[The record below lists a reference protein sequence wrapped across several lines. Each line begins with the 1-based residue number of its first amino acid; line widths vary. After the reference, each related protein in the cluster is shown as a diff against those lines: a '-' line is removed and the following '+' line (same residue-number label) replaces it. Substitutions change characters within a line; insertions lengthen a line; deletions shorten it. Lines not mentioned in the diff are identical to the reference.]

1 MTPQA
6 VRIWKSV
13 HKWSSLV
20 CTLFLFV
27 LCLTGLPLIFHDE
40 IDQAIGAKAVPDAA
54 ASTAPLIPLDHILE
68 IAKAARPGE
77 VITFAVP
84 DDDDEPI
91 WHIFMSTALNSPRI
105 TAVVTIDDHT
115 GRVLRVG
122 DSARSPAIKFITDL
136 HEELLLGE
144 NGMLFLGLVALCF
157 IVAIVSGIVVYGPF
171 MRRLDFGTL
180 RPRKRRLYW
189 LDLHNLTGVVLAAWM
204 LVVGVTGLINTLAQ
218 QVARH
223 WQSTELAQMI
233 APWRNAPVPAHLA
246 PAQAA
251 VDTALAAAPGMKVKS
266 VAMPGTPFAGGH
278 HYGVFLTGNQP
289 LTSRLIKP
297 FLINA
302 ADGTLS
308 DSRDLPWYAKA
319 LFISKPLHFGDY
331 GGMPLKII
339 WALLDMI
346 TLVVLGSGLYLWGAR
361 FFRPTSSV
369 QHRQMMAD
377 LASTAARRP

>member
-1 MTPQA
+1 MTPRA
-6 VRIWKSV
+6 VGISKSV

-20 CTLFLFV
+20 CTLFLFM

-40 IDQAIGAKAVPDAA
+40 IDQALGAEATPDVV
-54 ASTAPLIPLDHILE
+54 ASTAPLIPLDRILE
-68 IAKAARPGE
+68 IARAKRPGDA
-77 VITFAVP
+77 ITFAVP
-84 DDDDEPI
+84 DDDEPM
-91 WHIFMSTALNSPRI
+91 WHLFMAPALNSPQI
-105 TAVVTIDDHT
+105 TAVVTVDDHT
-115 GRVLRVG
+115 GRILRVG
-122 DSARSPAIKFITDL
+122 DSTRSPAVKFITDL
-136 HEELLLGE
+136 HTELLLGE
-144 NGMLFLGLVALCF
+144 NGMLFLGVVALCF

-171 MRRLDFGTL
+171 MRRLDFGAI
-180 RPRKRRLYW
+180 RPRKPRLYW
-189 LDLHNLTGVVLAAWM
+189 LDLHNLTGIVLAAWM

-233 APWRNAPVPAHLA
+233 APWRSAPVPAHLSS
-246 PAQAA
+246 PQAA

-278 HYGVFLTGNQP
+278 HYGVFLSGDQP

-319 LFISKPLHFGDY
+319 LFVSKPLHFGDY
-331 GGMPLKII
+331 GGMPLKVI
-339 WALLDMI
+339 WALLDLI
-346 TLVVLGSGLYLWGAR
+346 TLIVLGSGLYLWVVR
-361 FFRPTSSV
+361 FSRSSSHAHHKV
-369 QHRQMMAD
+369 AAN
-377 LASTAARRP
+377 LASSGAKLP

>member
-1 MTPQA
+1 MTPRT
-6 VRIWKSV
+6 VRIWKRV

-40 IDQAIGAKAVPDAA
+40 IDQALGAKAIPDTV
-54 ASTAPLIPLDHILE
+54 ASTMPLVPLDRILE
-68 IAKAARPGE
+68 IAKAKRPRDA
-77 VITFAVP
+77 ITFAVP
-84 DDDDEPI
+84 DDDEPM
-91 WHIFMSTALNSPRI
+91 WHLFMAPALNSPQI
-105 TAVVTIDDHT
+105 SAVVTVDGHT

-136 HEELLLGE
+136 HTELLLGE
-144 NGMLFLGLVALCF
+144 NGMLFLGVVALCF
-157 IVAIVSGIVVYGPF
+157 LVAIVSGIVVYGPF
-171 MRRLDFGTL
+171 MRRLDFGAM
-180 RPRKRRLYW
+180 RARKRRLYW
-189 LDLHNLTGVVLAAWM
+189 LDLHNLTEIVLAAWM
-204 LVVGVTGLINTLAQ
+204 LVVGTTGLINTLAQ

-223 WQSTELAQMI
+223 WQSTELAQMV
-233 APWRNAPVPAHLA
+233 APWRNAPVPAQLSS
-246 PAQAA
+246 PQAA

-278 HYGVFLTGNQP
+278 HYAVFLSGDRP

-302 ADGTLS
+302 ANGTLS

-339 WALLDMI
+339 WALLDVI
-346 TLVVLGSGLYLWGAR
+346 TLIVLGSGLYLWGAR
-361 FFRPTSSV
+361 FGQASSR
-369 QHRQMMAD
+369 QHRQVVTN
-377 LASTAARRP
+377 LVSTAARNP

>member
-1 MTPQA
+1 MTPRA
-6 VRIWKSV
+6 VRSWKSV

-27 LCLTGLPLIFHDE
+27 LCLTGLLLIFHDE
-40 IDQAIGAKAVPDAA
+40 IDQALGAKATPDTV
-54 ASTAPLIPLDHILE
+54 ASTMPLVPLDRILE
-68 IAKAARPGE
+68 ITRAKRPGD

-84 DDDDEPI
+84 DDDEPM
-91 WHIFMSTALNSPRI
+91 WHLFMAPALNSPQI
-105 TAVVTIDDHT
+105 TAVVTVDGHT

-122 DSARSPAIKFITDL
+122 DSARSPAIKFIMDL

-157 IVAIVSGIVVYGPF
+157 LLAIVSGVIVYGPF
-171 MRRLDFGTL
+171 MRRLDFGAV
-180 RPRKRRLYW
+180 RARQRRLYW
-189 LDLHNLTGVVLAAWM
+189 LDLHNLTGIVLAAWM

-223 WQSTELAQMI
+223 WQSTELAQMV
-233 APWRNAPVPAHLA
+233 APWRSAPVPAHLSS
-246 PAQAA
+246 PQAA

-278 HYGVFLTGNQP
+278 HYGVFLSGDQP

-339 WALLDMI
+339 WALLDVM

-361 FFRPTSSV
+361 FGRASSRPHWQV
-369 QHRQMMAD
+369 VAN
-377 LASTAARRP
+377 LVSTAARHP

>member
-1 MTPQA
+1 MTPHA

-40 IDQAIGAKAVPDAA
+40 IDQALGAQATPDAVA
-54 ASTAPLIPLDHILE
+54 ATAPLLPLDRILE
-68 IAKAARPGE
+68 IARTKLPE
-77 VITFAVP
+77 DVITFAVP
-84 DDDDEPI
+84 DDDEPV
-91 WHIFMSTALNSPRI
+91 WHLFMARALNSPQL
-105 TAVVTIDDHT
+105 TAVVTVDGHS

-122 DSARSPAIKFITDL
+122 DSTRSTAIKFIKDL
-136 HEELLLGE
+136 HTELLLGE
-144 NGMLFLGLVALCF
+144 NGMLFLGAVALCF
-157 IVAIVSGIVVYGPF
+157 IVAIVSGVVVYGPF
-171 MRRLDFGTL
+171 MRRLDFGAMRT
-180 RPRKRRLYW
+180 RQRRLYW
-189 LDLHNLTGVVLAAWM
+189 LDLHNLTGIVLAAWM

-223 WQSTELAQMI
+223 WQSTELAQMV
-233 APWRNAPVPAHLA
+233 APWRNAPLPAHLSS
-246 PAQAA
+246 PQAA
-251 VDTALAAAPGMKVKS
+251 VDTALAAAPGMKVES

-278 HYGVFLTGNQP
+278 HYAVFLSGDQP

-339 WALLDMI
+339 WALLDLI
-346 TLVVLGSGLYLWGAR
+346 TLIVLGSGLYLWAAR
-361 FFRPTSSV
+361 FRSASSRE
-369 QHRQMMAD
+369 QHQVAAN
-377 LASTAARRP
+377 LASTAARLP

>member
-6 VRIWKSV
+6 VRIWKRV

-27 LCLTGLPLIFHDE
+27 LCLTGLLLIFHDE
-40 IDQAIGAKAVPDAA
+40 IDQALGAKATPDVV
-54 ASTAPLIPLDHILE
+54 ASTAPLLPLDRILE
-68 IAKAARPGE
+68 IAKAKRPDD

-84 DDDDEPI
+84 DDDEPM
-91 WHIFMSTALNSPRI
+91 WHLFMSTALNSPQI
-105 TAVVTIDDHT
+105 TAVVTVDDHT

-122 DSARSPAIKFITDL
+122 DSTRSPVIRFITDL
-136 HEELLLGE
+136 HTELLLGE
-144 NGMLFLGLVALCF
+144 NGMLFLGPVALCF
-157 IVAIVSGIVVYGPF
+157 IIAIVSGIVVYGPF
-171 MRRLDFGTL
+171 MRRLDFGAL

-189 LDLHNLTGVVLAAWM
+189 LDLHNLTGIVLAAWM
-204 LVVGVTGLINTLAQ
+204 LVVGVTGLVNTLAR

-223 WQSTELAQMI
+223 WQSTELVQMI
-233 APWRNAPVPAHLA
+233 VPWRNAPVPAHLSS
-246 PAQAA
+246 PQAA
-251 VDTALAAAPGMKVKS
+251 VDTALAAAPGMKAES

-278 HYGVFLTGNQP
+278 HYAVFLSGDQP
-289 LTSRLIKP
+289 LTSRLLKP

-339 WALLDMI
+339 WALLDVI
-346 TLVVLGSGLYLWGAR
+346 TLIVLGSGLYLWGAR
-361 FFRPTSSV
+361 FRPTSSQEHQQV
-369 QHRQMMAD
+369 VAN
-377 LASTAARRP
+377 LAPTVARFP